1 MKGGF
6 YFGKIKLLIWKKYA
20 PILENK
26 KWVICRGHGVEF
38 YSAVR
43 LKRFPVPKTGAMIW
57 VRKNICSFALSL
69 CGGELFIML
78 LEIVPQK

>member
-1 MKGGF
+1 M
-6 YFGKIKLLIWKKYA
+6 
-20 PILENK
+20 ENK

-57 VRKNICSFALSL
+57 VRENICSFALSL

-78 LEIVPQK
+78 LETVPQK